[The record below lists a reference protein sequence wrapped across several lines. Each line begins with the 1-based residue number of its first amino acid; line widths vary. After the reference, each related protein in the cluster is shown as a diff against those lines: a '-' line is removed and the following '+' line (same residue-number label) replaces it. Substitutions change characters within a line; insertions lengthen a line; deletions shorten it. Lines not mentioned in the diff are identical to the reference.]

1 MGMFPQTDMSYLRVL
16 SSRQVNPLIIPP
28 DSLRKVLVHVK
39 EDMKRNPRLQLP
51 EDPNINIRN
60 YYSIMKVTP
69 IVMDDFLLIILII
82 PLTDQ
87 SLEMDLYKIYNLP
100 ALHPKL
106 KVEFTYQL
114 EGEYLAITKNKLYAA
129 LPTAGEIRICK
140 GTEGYLCLMN
150 QALYPVEKIEWCAY
164 ALFTQNEDK
173 KRAHCTI
180 NTQKR
185 DANKAQSLE
194 GYLWAVTTLKKEKMQ
209 IRCLTDT
216 HVIDV
221 KPPLTIIHVGNCCEA
236 YSSNL
241 FILAKSEL
249 TSKDNAVVRHTYFQQ
264 LNEDYQ
270 NITRYSLIEDLGLI
284 KLTKKEIENLPDH
297 LTALPNPQFKEL
309 KRRLVEIKKP
319 FNIHWNIS
327 FILVVVGGLILCPI
341 IAYVL
346 WQIYRVCFRV
356 KGFKPITKLFSEQ
369 KREIFNISDKVSNRL
384 HTLEGRL
391 TSLMSTINT
400 VTGTELALPS
410 TSGKPT
416 PPPRRDSIP
425 MLELNVTQQTIQ
437 ETVKDMDRQGSKIRR
452 YKKYLQKQAAED
464 QK

>member
-1 MGMFPQTDMSYLRVL
+1 MIFS
-16 SSRQVNPLIIPP
+16 N
-28 DSLRKVLVHVK
+28 
-39 EDMKRNPRLQLP
+39 
-51 EDPNINIRN
+51 NINH
-60 YYSIMKVTP
+60 T
-69 IVMDDFLLIILII
+69 F
-82 PLTDQ
+82 DQ

-106 KVEFTYQL
+106 TVEFTYQL

-129 LPTAGEIRICK
+129 LPTTREIRICK

-150 QALYPVEKIEWCAY
+150 QALYPVGKIKWCAY
-164 ALFTQNEDK
+164 ALFTQNEDM

-185 DANKAQSLE
+185 DANKTQSQE
-194 GYLWAVTTLKKEKMQ
+194 GCLWAVTTLKKEKMQ
-209 IRCLTDT
+209 IRCLT

-221 KPPLTIIHVGNCCEA
+221 KPPLTIIHMGNGCEA

-241 FILAKSEL
+241 FIPAKSEL
-249 TSKDNAVVRHTYFQQ
+249 TSKDNTVVRHTYFQQ
-264 LNEDYQ
+264 FNEDYQ

-284 KLTKKEIENLPDH
+284 KLSQKEIENLPDH
-297 LTALPNPQFKEL
+297 LTALPNLQFNEL
-309 KRRLVEIKKP
+309 TRRLVEIKKP
-319 FNIHWNIS
+319 FNIHSNIS

-341 IAYVL
+341 IAYDL
-346 WQIYRVCFRV
+346 WRIYRVHSRV
-356 KGFKPITKLFSEQ
+356 KGFKPMAKLFSEQ
-369 KREIFNISDKVSNRL
+369 KGEIFNISDIVSNRL
-384 HTLEGRL
+384 HTLEGQL
-391 TSLMSTINT
+391 SSLMSTINT
-400 VTGTELALPS
+400 VTGAELALPS
-410 TSGKPT
+410 TSGEPT

-452 YKKYLQKQAAED
+452 YNKYLQEQAAED